1 MIIDTPGQ
9 IEVFTWSASGNIITE
24 ALVSI
29 AEQVMYNVKDFP
41 LNCDD
46 PTFPVGN
53 NDGVGFK
60 LSKFYYLVDAQCV
73 QLGDQE
79 ITATEP

>member
-1 MIIDTPGQ
+1 MLW
-9 IEVFTWSASGNIITE
+9 EVCIHI
-24 ALVSI
+24 
-29 AEQVMYNVKDFP
+29 VKDFP
-41 LNCDD
+41 LYFDD
-46 PTFPVGN
+46 PTFQVRN

-60 LSKFYYLVDAQCV
+60 LSKFYYLVDAQCI